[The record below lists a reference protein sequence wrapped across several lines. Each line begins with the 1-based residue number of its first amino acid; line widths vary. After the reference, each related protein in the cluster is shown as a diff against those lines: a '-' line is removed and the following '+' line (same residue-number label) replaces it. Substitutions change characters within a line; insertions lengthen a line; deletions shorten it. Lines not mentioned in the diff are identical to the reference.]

1 MATTAKKKTT
11 TKSVP
16 DETQMMLAILNQL
29 DTINEAIGLL
39 NDDLKGAERKIDRL
53 AERVGLPL

>member
-1 MATTAKKKTT
+1 
-11 TKSVP
+11 
-16 DETQMMLAILNQL
+16 MMLAILNQL